1 MVSRLHGPN
10 MVSPF
15 AGWPMQLGLLLGL
28 LVSMVVVWGLD
39 RPRGR
44 WGRTLRKRFL
54 FGIPWGT
61 VVSVSGVIAVY
72 LFVQDGWNH
81 WYNPVTVA
89 FASWSY
95 LYPLGMLTGPF
106 SHVGPSHLLGNMT
119 STLAVAPLAEY
130 YFGHY
135 PPNDGETSFS
145 SWRTNP
151 WVRAFV
157 LFPLGVV
164 AIGLLTSIFSW
175 GPVIGFSGVFFAFVG
190 FALVRYP
197 LGTVIALSVQ
207 TVVSTLYSAF
217 HDPQTIA
224 HATTSFS
231 RPWWYGIAIQG
242 HTMGFFLGAVAGV
255 YLLRSR
261 GVRPSALRVWAGGFV
276 VLVSSSL
283 WALWWYRGMET
294 FVLFRA
300 LGVLFVLTL
309 ATLLAVAVRTT
320 DQRTFSPSA
329 RQVGTVLLLIP
340 IIIMAGVAAPLNLTT
355 VHRNRADALDTGVT
369 VGDYTVTYAENVPN
383 RKVSVIDVSV
393 GGETTDVNTSG
404 VIVINPDREIWSR
417 EVSKGQLAYAGGATV
432 RVGGVGWAKTVKVR
446 RTGWTVTGGG
456 AAYQV
461 WIRSSKGRWK
471 HVFSSDS
478 VTASPVLA
486 GNNVSI
492 VPRKGR
498 FVLRLSKN
506 KSTVG
511 TAPMPGKNSTV
522 TIDGIRFTRK
532 KNNHIIAAVNDSR
545 IEVAKKE
552 QYGG

>member
-1 MVSRLHGPN
+1 